1 MKERLKQTEL
11 KLISQSDKKLKDC
24 TDPLR
29 KQNDD
34 HEDRL
39 RHLSNTVDEIQSQ
52 KFQRDKEINRQLE
65 KHTTVDNDLSTMI
78 LKNNDDLTGALR
90 RLEVN
95 LIELNS
101 SSLRHMTKNTTI
113 NAKDFGDI
121 DELEREESEEFS
133 EGHHDS

>member
-1 MKERLKQTEL
+1 
-11 KLISQSDKKLKDC
+11 
-24 TDPLR
+24 
-29 KQNDD
+29 
-34 HEDRL
+34 
-39 RHLSNTVDEIQSQ
+39 
-52 KFQRDKEINRQLE
+52 
-65 KHTTVDNDLSTMI
+65 MI